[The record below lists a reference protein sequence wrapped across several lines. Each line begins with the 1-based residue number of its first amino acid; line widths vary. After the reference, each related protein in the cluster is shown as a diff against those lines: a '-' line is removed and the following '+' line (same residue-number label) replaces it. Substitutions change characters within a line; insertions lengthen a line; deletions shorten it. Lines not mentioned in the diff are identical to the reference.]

1 MAGLRSH
8 GGSKG
13 EPCVLMPE
21 DASTALEGYVPSSLK
36 GVALQSSSTTWDD
49 IGGLEEVVAS
59 LVTP

>member
-1 MAGLRSH
+1 
-8 GGSKG
+8 
-13 EPCVLMPE
+13 MPE

-36 GVALQSSSTTWDD
+36 GVALQSSTTTWDD